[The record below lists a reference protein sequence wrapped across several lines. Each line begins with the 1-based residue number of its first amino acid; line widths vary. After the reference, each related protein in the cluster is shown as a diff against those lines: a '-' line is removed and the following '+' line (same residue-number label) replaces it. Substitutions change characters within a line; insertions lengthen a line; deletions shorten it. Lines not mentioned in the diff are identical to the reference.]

1 MQGKGSIIFFCDFKS
16 LVVGL
21 AIGIVRSPAL
31 LPSLQ
36 QFRLLPTF
44 SLFFQFSLAQLY
56 HNGIGMTQDLKVAL
70 GLYEVLQEEFTKIYL
85 SVYLGA

>member
-1 MQGKGSIIFFCDFKS
+1 MLSFALTLGYLNPALNNPT

-21 AIGIVRSPAL
+21 AMGIVLPPTL

-36 QFRLLPTF
+36 WFRPLPTF
-44 SLFFQFSLAQLY
+44 SFFFQFSLAQLY

-70 GLYEVLQEEFTKIYL
+70 SLYEVFQEEF
-85 SVYLGA
+85 